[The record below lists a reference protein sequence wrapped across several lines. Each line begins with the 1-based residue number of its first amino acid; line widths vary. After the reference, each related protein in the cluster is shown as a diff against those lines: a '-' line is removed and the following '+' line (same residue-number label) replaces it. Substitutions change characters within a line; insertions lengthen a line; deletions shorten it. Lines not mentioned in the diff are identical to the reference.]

1 MSALNFM
8 TAGGMA
14 LIGGDLQ
21 EPRQQRI
28 QKLAKAF
35 GKHVRQL
42 ALANGIPASALS
54 VWRASFFFGGVD
66 IQSVYFLFADAAG
79 GTQLRFM
86 DLSLYGRVGLD
97 RFVADVRS
105 QVGDPVFSF
114 ELPISI
120 LKQPESKDDEST
132 NDAARQYIDGL
143 LRAFTKEAEEHGE
156 IDESLCFVIM
166 SFSGNPILQDFY
178 EKSIKPTVESLGYRC
193 ERIDEQEFNGSIRDR
208 ILQNIRQ
215 ARFIIADVTEA
226 RPNCY
231 YELGV
236 AHSVGKEVIH
246 LTNSTKDIHFDIKDF
261 NFIVY
266 SRQDELSRKLKQR
279 IEATVGGS
287 SG

>member
-1 MSALNFM
+1 M
-8 TAGGMA
+8 TDGGA
-14 LIGGDLQ
+14 ASIGGNLQ
-21 EPRQQRI
+21 EPQQQRM

-35 GKHVRQL
+35 GQQVRQL
-42 ALANGIPASALS
+42 AIANGIPASALS
-54 VWRASFFFGGVD
+54 VWRASFFFGGID
-66 IQSVYFLFADAAG
+66 AQSVYFIFADAAG
-79 GTQLRFM
+79 DTQLRFH
-86 DLSLYGRVGLD
+86 DLSQHGRVGLD
-97 RFVADVRS
+97 RLAADVRS
-105 QVGDPVFSF
+105 KFGDPVFGI

-120 LKQPESKDDEST
+120 LEQPETKDDEST
-132 NDAARQYIDGL
+132 NDAARQYIKSL
-143 LRAFTKEAEEHGE
+143 LSKFTKEAEEHGE

-178 EKSIKPTVESLGYRC
+178 DKSIKPTVESLGYRC

-231 YELGV
+231 YELGA
-236 AHSVGKEVIH
+236 AHSLGKEVIH

-266 SRQDELSRKLKQR
+266 SRQDDLSRKLKKR
-279 IEATVGGS
+279 IESTIDSS